1 MGEKSS
7 KKNLVKIL
15 KIFFEK
21 IKNAQNRLIRRENQK
36 NFFHFGGKIVEKKL
50 SQNFENFETFGFS
63 TNNPTWAACAGPT
76 ALKKPNLT

>member
-21 IKNAQNRLIRRENQK
+21 IKNAQNHLIRRENK
-36 NFFHFGGKIVEKKL
+36 KKIFHFGRKIVEKKL
-50 SQNFENFETFGFS
+50 SQNFEKFFS
-63 TNNPTWAACAGPT
+63 
-76 ALKKPNLT
+76 KKSKMLRIT